1 MVIGLLAATG
11 CRAAPVVAKPDSPV
25 MAACSN
31 SVPAAPGP
39 VAPATGRVIAM
50 TGTLVDVDSATAY
63 AAAATGNAV
72 DAIDIAT
79 GEVIW
84 TSQRGATARLLAE
97 RYVWAAGSP
106 EDGCLEW
113 VLIDRESGRTVGTW
127 QIGLPSGVLPTFDE
141 RLGHSFGLFARAE
154 HTGIELFWTHQP
166 YHCSGM
172 MGPPRDARREG
183 LIQIDPVT
191 GRVVATET
199 SGNGWPP
206 ERFTSPGPDMSGTVT
221 AANGTRV
228 MLEVVGVTWQ
238 LVRLDESGARLVE
251 RPISDPSRELRWT
264 LTGEVVVTRRLPA
277 TAGIP
282 QLELAVY
289 GIDDFENGPFFTQVI
304 DAEMA
309 GEMALVQGHLLG
321 TSGPAWT
328 AWGYA
333 NQAPSKTVLWAL
345 EVASQADGP
354 SWQRT
359 VAAPVEVVCTAQ

>member
-1 MVIGLLAATG
+1 
-11 CRAAPVVAKPDSPV
+11 
-25 MAACSN
+25 
-31 SVPAAPGP
+31 
-39 VAPATGRVIAM
+39 M

-84 TSQRGATARLLAE
+84 TSQRGATPRLLAE

-106 EDGCLEW
+106 EEGCLEW
-113 VLIDRESGRTVGTW
+113 VLIDRESGRTVGAW

-141 RLGHSFGLFARAE
+141 RLGHSFGLVARAE
-154 HTGIELFWTHQP
+154 HTGVELFWTHQP

-172 MGPPRDARREG
+172 MGPPEDTRRQG
-183 LIQIDPVT
+183 LIQIDPAT

-199 SGNGWPP
+199 SGNGWAP
-206 ERFTSPGPDMSGTVT
+206 ERFTTSRPDMSGTMT
-221 AANGTRV
+221 AADGTRV
-228 MLEVVGVTWQ
+228 MLELVGVTWQ
-238 LVRLDESGARLVE
+238 LVRLDASGARLAE
-251 RPISDPSRELRWT
+251 RPISDPAHDLRWT
-264 LTGEVVVTRRLPA
+264 HTGEVVVTRRLPA
-277 TAGIP
+277 NTAGHP

-289 GIDDFENGPFFTQVI
+289 AIDDFEQGPFFTHVI
-304 DAEMA
+304 DASMA

-321 TSGPAWT
+321 TTGPAQT

-345 EVASQADGP
+345 EVASQADSP
-354 SWQRT
+354 AWQRT
-359 VAAPVEVVCTAQ
+359 VAAPVEVVCTAA